1 MILRA
6 ERLRKLYGDFCALDD
21 VSLSVDAGEFVSI
34 IGPNGAGKSTLINLL
49 TGMLRPTSGRVVF
62 KDRDVSGIGAVR
74 LARLGMARSFQLVHV
89 FPELTVL
96 ATLQAAV
103 LSRRRRGLQMFRSLA
118 SAHDVT
124 EEALLVAGL
133 FDLADRRDIPARF
146 LPQGQKKLLDIASA
160 FALRPEI
167 ILLDEPTSGV
177 STADKT
183 AIMQTLVA
191 AGRRLGL
198 QAIIQVEHDMD
209 IVFGYSDRII
219 ALAQG
224 RVIAD
229 AAPDA
234 IRADRHV
241 IDTVVGRGG
250 CGS

>member
-6 ERLRKLYGDFCALDD
+6 ERLSKRYGEFFALDD

-34 IGPNGAGKSTLINLL
+34 IGPNGAGTSTLINLL
-49 TGMLRPTSGRVVF
+49 TGLLHPTAGRVLF
-62 KDRDVSGIGAVR
+62 KDRDVAGIGPVR
-74 LARLGMARSFQLVHV
+74 LARLGMARSFQLVQV

-96 ATLQAAV
+96 ETLEAAV
-103 LSRRRRGLQMFRSLA
+103 LSRRGHGLRMLTSLA
-118 SAHDVT
+118 RARDVID
-124 EEALLVAGL
+124 EAMEVADL
-133 FDLADRRDIPARF
+133 FNLGSRRAMPARF

-183 AIMQTLVA
+183 GIMETLVA
-191 AGRRLGL
+191 AGKRIGL
-198 QAIIQVEHDMD
+198 RAIIQVEHDMD

-224 RVIAD
+224 RIIAD
-229 AAPDA
+229 GAPDA
-234 IRADRHV
+234 IRADRQV
-241 IDTVVGRGG
+241 VDTVVGRGERLT
-250 CGS
+250 